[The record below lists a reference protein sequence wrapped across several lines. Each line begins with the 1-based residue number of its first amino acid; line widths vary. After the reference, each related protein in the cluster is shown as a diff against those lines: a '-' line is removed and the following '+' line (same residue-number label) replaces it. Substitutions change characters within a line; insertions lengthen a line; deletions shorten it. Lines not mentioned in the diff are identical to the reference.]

1 MKRTMMTRFSAGCL
15 ALLLTFGSVCSV
27 QAAQEP
33 AEPNTGQETQT
44 GQSAEQTVQ
53 TGSVTVQLTP
63 GKEGTSVADVEFFL
77 TKVGEIQDSTYTLL
91 PEYDNTEI
99 DLNTL
104 ITAEQ
109 LEEAAKTLAET
120 AKQEQGKKTDG
131 NGQVVFEKQEL
142 GVYLLTTK
150 DQPGYDLVSPTLL
163 SIPTMETDET
173 LVLLGVGCFY
183 LAYREQKPFQEIK
196 VKGEALQKLVVQ
208 ETGSQ
213 EADPMERT
221 IDFAALQRIN
231 PEIVGW
237 LYVPQIGVDSPILT
251 GQTDTEYL
259 TKDFEG
265 AYSPLGSIFT
275 FAGARL
281 SDSQVYLFAH
291 NMASGQMFGSLKQF
305 TDEAFLTA
313 NPEAYLYT
321 PERVR
326 KLKVEGW
333 TYLQAD
339 DPCFSSRE
347 SQAQDTARV
356 TLVTCVGYFQTP
368 KRLAVNTKV
377 VETRTAF

>member
-1 MKRTMMTRFSAGCL
+1 MGL
-15 ALLLTFGSVCSV
+15 A
-27 QAAQEP
+27 
-33 AEPNTGQETQT
+33 
-44 GQSAEQTVQ
+44 
-53 TGSVTVQLTP
+53 
-63 GKEGTSVADVEFFL
+63 FL
-77 TKVGEIQDSTYTLL
+77 
-91 PEYDNTEI
+91 
-99 DLNTL
+99 
-104 ITAEQ
+104 
-109 LEEAAKTLAET
+109 
-120 AKQEQGKKTDG
+120 
-131 NGQVVFEKQEL
+131 
-142 GVYLLTTK
+142 
-150 DQPGYDLVSPTLL
+150 
-163 SIPTMETDET
+163 
-173 LVLLGVGCFY
+173 LVLLGLGCLF
-183 LAYREQKPFQEIK
+183 LAYREQEPFQEIK

-208 ETGSQ
+208 ETVSQ
-213 EADPMERT
+213 GADPMERT

-275 FAGARL
+275 FAGARF

-305 TDEAFLTA
+305 TNDAFLAA
-313 NPEAYLYT
+313 NPQAYLYT

-326 KLKVEGW
+326 KLQVEDW

-347 SQAQDTARV
+347 SQETARV

-377 VETRTAF
+377 VEERTAV

>member
-1 MKRTMMTRFSAGCL
+1 
-15 ALLLTFGSVCSV
+15 
-27 QAAQEP
+27 
-33 AEPNTGQETQT
+33 
-44 GQSAEQTVQ
+44 
-53 TGSVTVQLTP
+53 
-63 GKEGTSVADVEFFL
+63 
-77 TKVGEIQDSTYTLL
+77 
-91 PEYDNTEI
+91 
-99 DLNTL
+99 
-104 ITAEQ
+104 
-109 LEEAAKTLAET
+109 
-120 AKQEQGKKTDG
+120 
-131 NGQVVFEKQEL
+131 
-142 GVYLLTTK
+142 
-150 DQPGYDLVSPTLL
+150 
-163 SIPTMETDET
+163 
-173 LVLLGVGCFY
+173 
-183 LAYREQKPFQEIK
+183 
-196 VKGEALQKLVVQ
+196 
-208 ETGSQ
+208 
-213 EADPMERT
+213 MERT

-305 TDEAFLTA
+305 TNDAFLAA
-313 NPEAYLYT
+313 NPQAYLYT

-326 KLKVEGW
+326 KLQVEDW

-347 SQAQDTARV
+347 SQETARV